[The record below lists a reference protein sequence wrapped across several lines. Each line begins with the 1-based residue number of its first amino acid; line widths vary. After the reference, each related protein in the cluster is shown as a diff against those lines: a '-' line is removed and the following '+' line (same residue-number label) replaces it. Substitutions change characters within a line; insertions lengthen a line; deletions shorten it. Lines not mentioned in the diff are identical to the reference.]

1 MQETE
6 RQLIEAVQ
14 AGDREAME
22 RLYKRFSNYA
32 LAVGM
37 RYVPEREDA
46 LDIVQDSFV
55 SIITSIGGFEYR
67 GEGSLKA
74 WVSRIVT
81 NRAISWMKEHERLSF
96 SDQIPDETSED
107 EDAAVEKVPP
117 NILNRMIG
125 RLPARYRMIVNL
137 YVFEQLSHKDIG
149 LQLGITEKTSI
160 SQLSRAKR
168 LLAEMI
174 KEYLNSQRI

>member
-1 MQETE
+1 
-6 RQLIEAVQ
+6 
-14 AGDREAME
+14 
-22 RLYKRFSNYA
+22 
-32 LAVGM
+32 M

-55 SIITSIGGFEYR
+55 SILTSIGTFEYR

-81 NRAISWMKEHERLSF
+81 NNALSWIKKNEKLSF
-96 SDQIPDETSED
+96 SDQMPDETAED
-107 EDAAVEKVPP
+107 DDAAIEKVPP

-125 RLPARYRMIVNL
+125 RLPAKHRMIVNL
-137 YVFEQLSHKDIG
+137 YTFEQLSHKDIATR
-149 LQLGITEKTSI
+149 LGITERTSV
-160 SQLSRAKR
+160 SQFSRAKHK
-168 LLAEMI
+168 LAEMI